1 MAPKWTDQQL
11 QAIQPADRL
20 TVLSAAAGS
29 GKTTVLVARALNL
42 LLDREN
48 PVSAEKMLIVTF
60 SNASAAEFKKRIE
73 KGINEKIREN
83 PTDTYIKMQKVAL
96 QKADIST
103 IHAFCIKLVRENFQ
117 SLDISPDFTICDDA
131 QSNLLHTTAID
142 MAMNY
147 GYNQPLFKELV
158 SFYGKS
164 SSDRQIR
171 EFLRQMDYFFSAL
184 PHPQNV
190 AQQMAQSYGNSLDM
204 EESGGYH
211 QLIKSLQLQA
221 DYLVYLAGRMDE
233 IYQNA
238 DFTGYEDGIMQIK
251 NYADRLLYATKSG
264 DWPQIKT
271 ALSAPLPKLGRA
283 KPACDESKAIK
294 DSVYKEFS
302 SVTEKMADV
311 ARYLDK
317 DNYTADILFTEK
329 YVKVLFDVYLKYQ
342 QFLMEIKKE
351 RKTFEFSD
359 FEHFA
364 LELLQNDD
372 GSPTAL
378 ALSLRENYEYIME
391 DEFQDTS
398 FVQDAIFTMI
408 ARENQANLYVVGD
421 VKQSIYGFRKA
432 SPEIF
437 LAKRQ
442 IGLDDE
448 KTGNTIFLPHNFRS
462 SYTVI
467 EGVNYIFAQLMSRL
481 VGGVEYDDSEK
492 LATLKKN
499 DFTCGVQLN
508 IYSDNEAENTAQHI
522 SRMIKEGYEIN
533 DNGTMRP
540 VQSGDFCILMRNA
553 KHFGEYKAALEKM
566 GFEAFVRDDWLILNK
581 PEVQTVINLL
591 RVISNPLQ
599 EVYLT
604 ATMFGDIF
612 GFTLDEILKIR
623 IDNNGTN
630 LYKALALADSPKAG
644 RMLALLKDFSYLAGV
659 YSADKLIDY
668 ICKKTGYWQR
678 LAFSTDGN
686 EKRENIRW
694 FIDFARNWAATH
706 PSDLAAFLRWVD
718 MYIET
723 GKGTATDSQ
732 QNDKAIAIMT
742 MHTSKGL
749 EFPVV
754 FVTGLTT
761 KFNKQD
767 KIKRLMLDTQLGI
780 GMYANHGFGYNHST
794 LNIAAIKDRIDENLA
809 SEEMRLLYVAFTRSK
824 NLLVLSGSYNR
835 SFTANSLAKIVACG
849 SENPHPAFVRSA
861 TSPMHWVLAAFSG
874 HSAIADLYSY
884 GREDKNIP
892 QSIDIN
898 LYADSVTEELQTEEQ
913 PAEKLEIAADLD
925 RIMENLGYVYPH
937 LARTQLPI
945 KMSVS
950 EIAKSTPITLAK
962 PDFIKEGKVT
972 AAEKG
977 TAMHRFAQ
985 HTDILLARTNLENEI
1000 DRLEKE
1006 GKINRDLLNIS
1017 AIEKFIFSDVANMII
1032 NSEKVYTEKD
1042 FLVPYSAA
1050 AALNDNSY
1058 GHDEVLIQGVM
1069 DCVLQ
1074 NGDEITVID
1083 YKTDFIH
1090 SMSQLKNR
1098 YEKQLE
1104 LYRHGAKQ
1112 LFGTDKIKCI
1122 LYSFHLDE
1130 FVEF

>member
-1 MAPKWTDQQL
+1 MAPKWTSQQL

-42 LLDREN
+42 LLDKEN

-83 PTDTYIKMQKVAL
+83 PSDNYIKMQKVAL

-131 QSNLLHTTAID
+131 QSNLLHNTAID

-147 GYNQPLFKELV
+147 GYTLEDFKQLV

-184 PHPQNV
+184 PHPQKN
-190 AQQMAQSYGNSLDM
+190 AALMAENYRSSLDM
-204 EESGGYH
+204 ADSPAYH
-211 QLIKSLQLQA
+211 QLISSLKLQA
-221 DYLVYLAGRMDE
+221 DYLVYLADRMDY
-233 IYQNA
+233 ICQLA
-238 DFTGYEDGIMQIK
+238 DFSGYESGIEDAKRYSAQVL
-251 NYADRLLYATKSG
+251 NATKSA
-264 DWPQIKT
+264 DPAAIR
-271 ALSAPLPKLGRA
+271 AVLAVPLPKLGRA

-294 DSVYKEFS
+294 DNVYKEFAKT
-302 SVTEKMADV
+302 VENMAEI
-311 ARYLDK
+311 ARYLDSGE
-317 DNYTADILFTEK
+317 YTSDILGTEK
-329 YVKVLFDVYLKYQ
+329 YVKVLFSVYLKYQ
-342 QFLMEIKKE
+342 QCLMEIKKE

-364 LELLQNDD
+364 LELLQNED
-372 GSPTAL
+372 GSPTPL
-378 ALSLRENYEYIME
+378 AVSLRENYEYIME

-448 KTGNTIFLPHNFRS
+448 NMGNTIFLPHNFRS

-467 EGVNYIFAQLMSRL
+467 EGVNYIFARLMSRL

-492 LATLKKN
+492 LATLKEN
-499 DFTCGVQLN
+499 DFTCGLRLN
-508 IYSDNEAENTAQHI
+508 IYQDNEAENTARAI
-522 SRMIKEGYEIN
+522 SDMIKSGYLI
-533 DNGTMRP
+533 DDGGTKRP
-540 VQSGDFCILMRNA
+540 VKSGDFCILMRNA
-553 KHFGEYKAALEKM
+553 KHFGEYKAALEKL
-566 GFEAFVRDDWLILNK
+566 GFEAFVRDDELILNK
-581 PEVQTVINLL
+581 PEVQSVINLM

-612 GFTLDEILKIR
+612 GFSLDEILKIR
-623 IDNNGTN
+623 TDYSEMN
-630 LYKALALADSPKAG
+630 LYKALALAENPKATY
-644 RMLALLKDFSYLAGV
+644 MLAMLKDFGYLAGV

-668 ICKKTGYWQR
+668 ICKKTGYYQR
-678 LAFSTDGN
+678 LAFMPDGS

-694 FIDFARNWAATH
+694 FIDFARNWAKTH

-718 MYIET
+718 MYIQT
-723 GKGTATDSQ
+723 GKGSSGDAQ
-732 QNDKAIAIMT
+732 QNENAIAIMT

-794 LNIAAIKDRIDENLA
+794 LNIAAIKAKIDDNLA

-824 NLLVLSGSYNR
+824 NLLVLSGSYSR
-835 SFTANSLAKIVACG
+835 SFSQATLAKIVACT
-849 SENPHPAFVRSA
+849 STKPHPAMLRSA
-861 TSPMHWVLAAFSG
+861 TTPMHWVLAAFSG
-874 HSAIADLYSY
+874 HPALADLFTY
-884 GREDKNIP
+884 GKEDKDIP
-892 QSIDIN
+892 QSISIN
-898 LYADSVTEELQTEEQ
+898 LLADGTAPQQETEQQTV
-913 PAEKLEIAADLD
+913 EKQEITADID
-925 RIMENLGYVYPH
+925 RIMANLNYTYPH

-962 PDFIKEGKVT
+962 PDFIKEGKIT

-985 HTDILLARTNLENEI
+985 HADILLARTNLENEI
-1000 DRLEKE
+1000 SRLENE
-1006 GKINRDLLNIS
+1006 GKIDRSLLNIP
-1017 AIEKFIFSDVANMII
+1017 AIEKFVFSDVANMII

-1042 FLVPYSAA
+1042 FLVSYSAA
-1050 AALNDNSY
+1050 DALGDSRYTN
-1058 GHDEVLIQGVM
+1058 DEVLVQGVM

-1074 NGDEITVID
+1074 NGDEITIID
-1083 YKTDFIH
+1083 YKTDFIY
-1090 SMSQLKNR
+1090 SIGQLEKR
-1098 YEKQLE
+1098 YRRQLE

-1112 LFGTDKIKCI
+1112 LFGTDKVKCI

-1130 FVEF
+1130 YIRF

>member
-1 MAPKWTDQQL
+1 MAPKWTEQQL
-11 QAIQPADRL
+11 KAIEPADRL

-83 PTDTYIKMQKVAL
+83 PNDNYIRMQKVAL

-103 IHAFCIKLVRENFQ
+103 IHAFCINLVRENFQ
-117 SLDISPDFTICDDA
+117 SLDISPDFTICDEA
-131 QSNLLHTTAID
+131 QSNLLHNSAID

-147 GYNQPLFKELV
+147 GYGQADFKELV

-164 SSDRQIR
+164 SSDQQIR

-184 PHPQNV
+184 PHPLTAAKKLAEDYSKNLVMEDSHGYRQLTD
-190 AQQMAQSYGNSLDM
+190 SL
-204 EESGGYH
+204 
-211 QLIKSLQLQA
+211 KLQA
-221 DYLVYLAGRMDE
+221 DYLVYLADRMDE
-233 IYQNA
+233 IYRNS
-238 DFTGYEDGIMQIK
+238 DFTGYDDGILQIK
-251 NYADRLLYATKSG
+251 KYADSVLAATKSENAIE
-264 DWPQIKT
+264 IK
-271 ALSAPLPKLGRA
+271 AAICAPLPKLGRA

-294 DSVYKEFS
+294 DSVYKEFT
-302 SVTEKMADV
+302 SVAEKMASV
-311 ARYLDK
+311 AYYLDADSYRK
-317 DNYTADILFTEK
+317 DIVFTEK

-342 QFLMEIKKE
+342 QYLMEIKKE
-351 RKTFEFSD
+351 KKTFEFSD

-364 LELLQNDD
+364 LELLQNED
-372 GSPTAL
+372 GSPTVL

-408 ARENQANLYVVGD
+408 AKENQSNLYVVGD

-437 LAKRQ
+437 LNKRQ
-442 IGLDDE
+442 VGLDDKE
-448 KTGNTIFLPHNFRS
+448 MGNTIFLPHNFRS

-467 EGVNYIFAQLMSRL
+467 QGVNYIFAKLMSRM

-492 LATLKKN
+492 LATLKEN
-499 DFTCGVQLN
+499 DFTRGLQLN
-508 IYSDNEAENTAQHI
+508 IYTDNEAENTARHI
-522 SRMIKEGYEIN
+522 SQMIKDGYEIEE
-533 DNGTMRP
+533 NGVKRP
-540 VQSGDFCILMRNA
+540 VKSGDFCILMRNA
-553 KHFGEYKAALEKM
+553 KHFGEYKTALEKV
-566 GFEAFVRDDWLILNK
+566 GFEAFVRDDQLILNK
-581 PEVQTVINLL
+581 QEVQSVINLL

-623 IDNNGTN
+623 TDNSEMN

-644 RMLALLKDFSYLAGV
+644 RMLALLKDFTYLSGV

-678 LAFSTDGN
+678 LSFSADGS

-694 FIDFARNWAATH
+694 FIDFARNWASTH
-706 PSDLAAFLRWVD
+706 PSDLAAFLRWID

-723 GKGTATDSQ
+723 GKGNTSDSQ
-732 QNDKAIAIMT
+732 QSENAIAIMT

-767 KIKRLMLDTQLGI
+767 KIKRLMLDTRLGI

-794 LNIAAIKDRIDENLA
+794 MNIAAIKDRIDKNLA

-835 SFTANSLAKIVACG
+835 SFTANSLAKIVACNG
-849 SENPHPAFVRSA
+849 DRPHPAFVRSA
-861 TSPMHWVLAAFSG
+861 TTPMHWVLAAFRG
-874 HSAIADLYSY
+874 HSAISDLYSY
-884 GREDKNIP
+884 GKEDTNIP
-892 QSIDIN
+892 QSVDIN
-898 LYADSVTEELQTEEQ
+898 LYADDVAEVEQTGAQAEE
-913 PAEKLEIAADLD
+913 KVEIAADLN
-925 RIMENLGYVYPH
+925 RIALNLDYVYPH
-937 LARTQLPI
+937 IARTRLPI

-950 EIAKSTPITLAK
+950 EIAKSSSITLAK
-962 PDFIKEGKVT
+962 PDFIREGKVT

-985 HTDILLARTNLENEI
+985 HADILLARINLENEI

-1006 GKINRDLLNIS
+1006 GKINHSLLNIP
-1017 AIEKFIFSDVANMII
+1017 AIEKFIFNDVANMII

-1050 AALNDNSY
+1050 KALGDSQYEN
-1058 GHDEVLIQGVM
+1058 DEVFIQGVM

-1074 NGDEITVID
+1074 NGDKITIID
-1083 YKTDFIH
+1083 YKTDFVH
-1090 SMSQLKNR
+1090 SINQLKNR

-1112 LFGTDKIKCI
+1112 LFGTDNVKCI

>member
-1 MAPKWTDQQL
+1 MAPKWTSQQL

-42 LLDREN
+42 LLDEEN

-83 PTDTYIKMQKVAL
+83 PDNNYIKMQKVAL

-131 QSNLLHTTAID
+131 QSNLLHNTAID

-147 GYNQPLFKELV
+147 GYGQGRFKELV

-164 SSDRQIR
+164 SSDARIR
-171 EFLRQMDYFFSAL
+171 DFLRQMNYFFSAL
-184 PHPQNV
+184 PHPAKN
-190 AQQMAQSYGNSLDM
+190 AQLMAENYAASLDITD
-204 EESGGYH
+204 SPGFH
-211 QLIKSLQLQA
+211 QLMGSLRLQA
-221 DYLVYLAGRMDE
+221 DYLVYLAARME
-233 IYQNA
+233 AIYRNS
-238 DFTGYEDGIMQIK
+238 DFTGYEDGINQLV
-251 NYADRLLYATKSG
+251 NYAGTVLSATKAQ
-264 DWPQIKT
+264 DI
-271 ALSAPLPKLGRA
+271 AAMNRILSASLPKLGRA
-283 KPACDESKAIK
+283 KPACDESRAIK
-294 DSVYKEFS
+294 DSVYKEFAK
-302 SVTEKMADV
+302 VAENMADSLQ
-311 ARYLDK
+311 YLD
-317 DNYTADILFTEK
+317 ADAYRAHLLSTDR
-329 YVKVLFDVYLKYQ
+329 YVKILFDVYLEYQ
-342 QFLMEIKKE
+342 KVLLEIKKE

-364 LELLQNDD
+364 LQLLQNED

-378 ALSLRENYEYIME
+378 AQSLRDSYEYIME

-398 FVQDAIFTMI
+398 YVQDAIFTMI

-448 KTGNTIFLPHNFRS
+448 KMGNTIFLPHNFRS

-467 EGVNYIFAQLMSRL
+467 EGVNHIFANLMSRL

-492 LATLKKN
+492 LATLKEN
-499 DFTCGVQLN
+499 DYSTGIQLKL
-508 IYSDNEAENTAQHI
+508 YTDNEAENTALQI
-522 SRMIKEGYEIN
+522 SRMIKDGYMIQ
-533 DNGTMRP
+533 DGDTKRP
-540 VQSGDFCILMRNA
+540 VKSGDFCILMRNS
-553 KHFGEYKAALEKM
+553 KHFAEYKAALEKL
-566 GFEAFVRDDWLILNK
+566 GFEAFVKDDELILNK
-581 PEVQTVINLL
+581 TEVQSVINLL
-591 RVISNPLQ
+591 RVISNPTQ

-604 ATMFGDIF
+604 ATMFGDVF

-623 IDNNGTN
+623 AGNRELN
-630 LYKALALADSPKAG
+630 LYKALALADTPKAKH
-644 RMLALLKDFSYLAGV
+644 MLALLKDFGYVAGV

-668 ICKKTGYWQR
+668 ICKKTGYYQR
-678 LAFSTDGN
+678 LAFSADGSS
-686 EKRENIRW
+686 KRENIRW
-694 FIDFARNWAATH
+694 FIGFARQWAQTH
-706 PSDLAAFLRWVD
+706 PSDLSAFLRWVD

-723 GKGTATDSQ
+723 GKGGSSDSRQ
-732 QNDKAIAIMT
+732 SENAIAIMT

-749 EFPVV
+749 EFPVC

-780 GMYANHGFGYNHST
+780 GMYANHRFGYNHST
-794 LNIAAIKDRIDENLA
+794 MNIRAIRDKIDENLA

-824 NLLVLSGSYNR
+824 NLLVLSGRYNR
-835 SFTANSLAKIVACG
+835 SFSANALAKIVACTADR
-849 SENPHPAFVRSA
+849 PHPAMIRSA
-861 TSPMHWVLAAFSG
+861 TTPMHWVLAAFS
-874 HSAIADLYSY
+874 HHPAVSDLFSY

-892 QSIDIN
+892 QSVDIILN
-898 LYADSVTEELQTEEQ
+898 ADSLVEQQEGQAEETAVEIT
-913 PAEKLEIAADLD
+913 ADIEKIQA
-925 RIMENLGYVYPH
+925 NLAYVYPH
-937 LARTQLPI
+937 IARTALPI
-945 KMSVS
+945 KLSVS
-950 EIAKSTPITLAK
+950 EIAKSTPVTLAK
-962 PDFIKEGKVT
+962 PAFISEGKVT

-985 HTDILLARTNLENEI
+985 HADILLARTNLANEI
-1000 DRLEKE
+1000 DRLDRE
-1006 GKINRDLLNIS
+1006 GKIDRSLLNMP
-1017 AIEKFIFSDVANMII
+1017 AIEKFIYSDVANMII

-1042 FLVPYSAA
+1042 FLVPYPAADALGDETYSA
-1050 AALNDNSY
+1050 
-1058 GHDEVLIQGVM
+1058 DEVLVQGVM

-1074 NGDEITVID
+1074 NGDEITIID

-1090 SMSQLKNR
+1090 NINQLFTR
-1098 YEKQLE
+1098 YQRQLE

-1112 LFGTDKIKCI
+1112 LFRTDKVKCI

-1130 FVEF
+1130 YIEF

>member
-1 MAPKWTDQQL
+1 MAPKWTSQQL
-11 QAIQPADRL
+11 KAIQPADRL

-42 LLDREN
+42 LLDKEN

-83 PTDTYIKMQKVAL
+83 PDDNYIKMQKVAL

-147 GYNQPLFKELV
+147 GYGLDDFKELV

-164 SSDRQIR
+164 SSDAQIR
-171 EFLRQMDYFFSAL
+171 DFLRQMDYFFSAL
-184 PHPQNV
+184 PHPHQN
-190 AQQMAQSYGNSLDM
+190 AELMAENYG
-204 EESGGYH
+204 
-211 QLIKSLQLQA
+211 KSLEMADSPAYRQLTDSLKLQA
-221 DYLVYLAGRMDE
+221 DYLIYLAGRMDE
-233 IYQNA
+233 IYQMA
-238 DFTGYEDGIMQIK
+238 DFTGYDDGIEDVK
-251 NYADRLLYATKSG
+251 RYAVLVQNATKQENDSA
-264 DWPQIKT
+264 IK
-271 ALSAPLPKLGRA
+271 AILSAPLPKLGRA
-283 KPACDESKAIK
+283 KPACDESKTIK
-294 DSVYKEFS
+294 DNVYKEFTKT
-302 SVTEKMADV
+302 VENMADI
-311 ARYLDK
+311 AEYLDSESYK
-317 DNYTADILFTEK
+317 NDILSTDK
-329 YVKVLFDVYLKYQ
+329 YVKVLFNVYLKYQ
-342 QFLMEIKKE
+342 QYLMEIKKE

-364 LELLQNDD
+364 LELLQNED

-378 ALSLRENYEYIME
+378 AVSLRESYEYIME

-442 IGLDDE
+442 IGLDNE
-448 KTGNTIFLPHNFRS
+448 TMGSTIFLPHNFRS

-467 EGVNYIFAQLMSRL
+467 EGVNYIFARLMSRL

-492 LATLKKN
+492 LATLKEN
-499 DFTCGVQLN
+499 DFTTGLQLN
-508 IYSDNEAENTAQHI
+508 IYQDDEAGNTARRI
-522 SRMIKEGYEIN
+522 SEMIKNGYEI
-533 DNGTMRP
+533 DDGGIKRP
-540 VQSGDFCILMRNA
+540 VKSGDFCILMRNA
-553 KHFGEYKAALEKM
+553 KHFGEYKAALEKL
-566 GFEAFVRDDWLILNK
+566 GFEAFVRDDELILNK
-581 PEVQTVINLL
+581 PEVQSVINLL
-591 RVISNPLQ
+591 KAVSNPLQ

-612 GFTLDEILKIR
+612 GFNLDEILKIR
-623 IDNNGTN
+623 ADHSEVN
-630 LYKALALADSPKAG
+630 LYKALALADNPKAG
-644 RMLALLKDFSYLAGV
+644 YMLAMLKDFSYLGGV

-668 ICKKTGYWQR
+668 ICKKTGYYQR
-678 LAFSTDGN
+678 LAFTADGS

-694 FIDFARNWAATH
+694 FISFARNWAKTH

-718 MYIET
+718 MYIQT
-723 GKGTATDSQ
+723 GKGGTSDTQ
-732 QNDKAIAIMT
+732 QSENAIAIMT

-794 LNIAAIKDRIDENLA
+794 LNIAAIRNKIDESLA

-824 NLLVLSGSYNR
+824 NLLVLSGSYSR
-835 SFTANSLAKIVACG
+835 SFSAATLAKITACTG
-849 SENPHPAFVRSA
+849 RRPHPAMLRSA
-861 TSPMHWVLAAFSG
+861 TTPMHWVLAAFSG
-874 HSAIADLYSY
+874 HPALADQFSY
-884 GREDKNIP
+884 GKEDKNIP
-892 QSIDIN
+892 QCISIN
-898 LYADSVTEELQTEEQ
+898 LSADGSTPQQEETQQTVEKVTV
-913 PAEKLEIAADLD
+913 AADMD
-925 RIMENLGYVYPH
+925 RITANIGYVYPH

-950 EIAKSTPITLAK
+950 EIAKSTPVTLAK
-962 PDFIKEGKVT
+962 PDFIREGKAT

-985 HTDILLARTNLENEI
+985 HADILLARTNLENEI
-1000 DRLEKE
+1000 NRLEKE
-1006 GKINRDLLNIS
+1006 GKIDPQLLNIP

-1050 AALNDNSY
+1050 RALGDMQYSE
-1058 GHDEVLIQGVM
+1058 DEVMVQGVM

-1074 NGDEITVID
+1074 NGDEITIID
-1083 YKTDFIH
+1083 YKTDFIYNID
-1090 SMSQLKNR
+1090 QLVKR
-1098 YEKQLE
+1098 YRRQLE

-1112 LFGTDKIKCI
+1112 LFDTDKVKCI

-1130 FVEF
+1130 YIEF